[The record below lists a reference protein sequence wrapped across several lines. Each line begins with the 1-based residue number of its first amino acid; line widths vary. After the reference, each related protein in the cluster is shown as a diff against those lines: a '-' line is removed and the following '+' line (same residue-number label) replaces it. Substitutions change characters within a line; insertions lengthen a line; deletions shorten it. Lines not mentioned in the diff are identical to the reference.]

1 MISDSSAIAVI
12 VCVTLIIICWLG
24 NSKRKD

>member
-1 MISDSSAIAVI
+1 MISDSIVIAAI

>member
-1 MISDSSAIAVI
+1 MISDSIAITVI

>member
-1 MISDSSAIAVI
+1 MISDSIVIAAI
-12 VCVTLIIICWLG
+12 VCVTLVIMCWLG

>member
-1 MISDSSAIAVI
+1 MISDSIVIAAI
-12 VCVTLIIICWLG
+12 VCVTLIIMCWLG

>member
-1 MISDSSAIAVI
+1 MISDSIAITAI

>member
-1 MISDSSAIAVI
+1 MISDSIAIAAI

>member
-1 MISDSSAIAVI
+1 MISDSIVIAAI
-12 VCVTLIIICWLG
+12 VCVTLLIMCWLG